1 MKSPFFFFD
10 TADTEYVKQLWEKLK
25 DEIDPK
31 SVAGITTNPNA
42 FHKIE
47 ANTIKQWKDKTLEL
61 CQLVSDIRG
70 DDLGV
75 VYVQQPNSRMT
86 GKDVLVWAAEISKWG
101 DEKTRVGLKIPP
113 FKEVLNVTS
122 KLSTVI
128 GIEVNVTG
136 VADCS
141 TALRAFSYG
150 VDYVSIIP
158 GRMEEQGIDAK
169 AQISFANQRNAT
181 AHGKSSKIIT
191 GSMRTIEG
199 LKWVCEY
206 NTVPTIG
213 SRVWDK
219 IFEES
224 SIEEFKSFW
233 KDAEETEQRFSP
245 KVDES
250 MITLSESFFK
260 QMDELSKPVYEEF
273 TKRFTKN

>member
-25 DEIDPK
+25 GQIDPK

-47 ANTIKQWKDKTLEL
+47 ASTIKQWKDKTLEL
-61 CQLVSDIRG
+61 CQLVSEIRG

-75 VYVQQPNSRMT
+75 VYVQQPNSRML
-86 GKDVLVWAAEISKWG
+86 GRDVLVWAAEISKWG
-101 DEKTRVGLKIPP
+101 DGNTRVGLKIPP
-113 FKEVLNVTS
+113 FKEVLNVTD

-158 GRMEEQGIDAK
+158 GRMEEQGINAK
-169 AQISFANQRNAT
+169 AQVSFANQRNC
-181 AHGKSSKIIT
+181 KNSKIIT

-219 IFEES
+219 LFKES
-224 SIEEFKSFW
+224 NIEEFKSFW
-233 KDAEETEQRFSP
+233 KESEEADQLFSP

-250 MITLSESFFK
+250 MTALSESFFE

-273 TKRFTKN
+273 IKRFLKD

>member
-25 DEIDPK
+25 GQIDPK

-47 ANTIKQWKDKTLEL
+47 AGTIKEWKDKTLEL
-61 CQLVSDIRG
+61 CQLVSEIRG

-75 VYVQQPNSRMT
+75 VYVQQPNSRML
-86 GKDVLVWAAEISKWG
+86 GRDVLVWAAEISKWG
-101 DEKTRVGLKIPP
+101 DGNTRVGLKIPP
-113 FKEVLNVTS
+113 FKEVLNVTD

-158 GRMEEQGIDAK
+158 GRMEEQGINAK
-169 AQISFANQRNAT
+169 AQVSFTNQRNC
-181 AHGKSSKIIT
+181 KNSKIIT

-199 LKWVCEY
+199 LK
-206 NTVPTIG
+206 
-213 SRVWDK
+213 
-219 IFEES
+219 
-224 SIEEFKSFW
+224 
-233 KDAEETEQRFSP
+233 
-245 KVDES
+245 
-250 MITLSESFFK
+250 
-260 QMDELSKPVYEEF
+260 
-273 TKRFTKN
+273 